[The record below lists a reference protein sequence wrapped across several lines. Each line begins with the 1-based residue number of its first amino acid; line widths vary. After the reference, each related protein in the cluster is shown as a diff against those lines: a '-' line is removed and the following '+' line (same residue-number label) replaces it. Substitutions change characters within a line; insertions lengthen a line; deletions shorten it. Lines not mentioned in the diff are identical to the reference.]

1 MNVWKVLGW
10 SAVAGF
16 GALVFLRLVSHHIW
30 VTETL
35 LDRLDH
41 REGEAR
47 RKRNAPPDDEP
58 VTGVFKTKLA

>member
-1 MNVWKVLGW
+1 MNGWVVLGW
-10 SAVAGF
+10 GAVAGF
-16 GALVFLRLVSHHIW
+16 GALLFLRLVSQHIL

-35 LDRLDH
+35 LDRFESQE
-41 REGEAR
+41 REAQ